1 MASWIIQENKLILRV
16 KQSSENPLTSFRSNQ
31 RPIVR
36 VVQMIG
42 AFTIVKESG
51 ESHFIH
57 GGPRHTRVSEKT
69 PQEHGEIREEQEK
82 CFHVTVSTTSSA
94 MSRVLDPVA
103 GRHDRARL

>member
-1 MASWIIQENKLILRV
+1 
-16 KQSSENPLTSFRSNQ
+16 
-31 RPIVR
+31 
-36 VVQMIG
+36 MIG
-42 AFTIVKESG
+42 ALTIVKESG